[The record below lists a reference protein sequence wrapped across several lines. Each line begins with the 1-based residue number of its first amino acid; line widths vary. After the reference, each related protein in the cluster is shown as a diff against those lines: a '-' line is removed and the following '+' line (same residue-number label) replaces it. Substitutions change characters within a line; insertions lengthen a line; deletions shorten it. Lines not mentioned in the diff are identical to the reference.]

1 LVAPERFDVAVVGGG
16 TAGVAAA
23 CCAADLGARTLLVEA
38 ATTLGGNATQA
49 LVHTF
54 CGLHLPADAGA
65 PRYANP
71 GFPRR
76 FAEGLARA
84 GGAGALERAGRVYVL
99 PVFPPVLEGFAAGRC
114 ARRPGLATWT
124 DARVVAARIAA
135 DAAALEVERGGA
147 RVAVEAALVVDA
159 SGDGTAAALAG
170 AEVAL
175 AAPDQLQCASY
186 IVRLEGV
193 EPEATQGFKRLQ
205 LTAAV
210 AGAAHRGE
218 LPGGCESVLVR
229 PGAAPGEAY
238 LTLNVPRPEAG
249 MDPLDPAR
257 VRELEA
263 AARES
268 VTRLLA
274 HLRATQPAFARA
286 RLLAWPRRLGL
297 REGRRVVGVESV
309 SREDVLAGRRRED
322 EVCLSS
328 WPIELWSDHRRA
340 RFEHPAAACS
350 VPLGALVSRSHARL
364 AAAGRCL
371 SADHEALG
379 ALRVIGTALATG
391 EAAGVA
397 AALAADAGSDLR
409 SLSPERV
416 RRAILGLEE
425 RSPA

>member
-1 LVAPERFDVAVVGGG
+1 MPERFDVVVAGGG

-23 CCAADLGARTLLVEA
+23 CCAADLGARTLLLEMAPV
-38 ATTLGGNATQA
+38 LGGNATQA

-54 CGLHLPADAGA
+54 CGLHLPADSGP
-65 PRYANP
+65 PRFANP

-84 GGAGALERAGRVYVL
+84 GGAGTLERAGRVYVL
-99 PVFPPVLEGFAAGRC
+99 PIFPPVLEGFAAELC
-114 ARRPGLATWT
+114 ARRTELVTWT
-124 DARVVAARIAA
+124 GARLVAARIGSDGAS
-135 DAAALEVERGGA
+135 LEAEREEA
-147 RVAVEAALVVDA
+147 RHEIEARLVVDA
-159 SGDGTAAALAG
+159 SGDGGAAALTG

-175 AAPDQLQCASY
+175 AAPHELQCASY

-193 EPEATQGFKRLQ
+193 EPEAIQGFKRLQ

-210 AGAAHRGE
+210 AGAAHRGK
-218 LPGGCESVLVR
+218 LPAGCESVLVR
-229 PGAAPGEAY
+229 PGAAIGEAY
-238 LTLNVPRPEAG
+238 LTLNVPRPATG
-249 MDPLDPAR
+249 MAPLDPAQ
-257 VRELEA
+257 VRALEA
-263 AARES
+263 EARES
-268 VTRLLA
+268 AARLLD

-297 REGRRVVGVESV
+297 REGRRVVGVASV

-340 RFEHPAAACS
+340 RFEHPAGACS
-350 VPLGALVSRSHARL
+350 VPLGALLSRSHPRL

-391 EAAGVA
+391 EAAGAA

-409 SLSPERV
+409 ALSPERV

-425 RSPA
+425 RTPA